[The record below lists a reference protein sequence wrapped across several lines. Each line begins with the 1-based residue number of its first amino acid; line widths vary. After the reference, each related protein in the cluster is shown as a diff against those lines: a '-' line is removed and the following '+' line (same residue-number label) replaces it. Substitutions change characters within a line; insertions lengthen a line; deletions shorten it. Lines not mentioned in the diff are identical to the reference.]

1 MQAKRLF
8 HGRNGVQYTI
18 ESRPLTNETT
28 RRPTADAEP
37 KQTRIEA
44 ANAESAISEYV
55 RQSDLE
61 LVSLTKP
68 LTGRESVATVKKDAS
83 VFLVRVYTD

>member
-1 MQAKRLF
+1 M
-8 HGRNGVQYTI
+8 QYTI

-28 RRPTADAEP
+28 RRRPADAEP

-83 VFLVRVYTD
+83 VFLVRVYAD

>member
-28 RRPTADAEP
+28 RRSTADAEP

>member
-1 MQAKRLF
+1 M
-8 HGRNGVQYTI
+8 QYTI

-28 RRPTADAEP
+28 RRTADAEP

-68 LTGRESVATVKKDAS
+68 LTGRESVATIKKDAL

>member
-1 MQAKRLF
+1 M
-8 HGRNGVQYTI
+8 QYTI
-18 ESRPLTNETT
+18 ESRPLTNATT
-28 RRPTADAEP
+28 VRPTADAEP

-44 ANAESAISEYV
+44 ANAEGAISEYL

>member
-1 MQAKRLF
+1 
-8 HGRNGVQYTI
+8 VQYTI